1 MSTMSR
7 AEYKAAILAAA
18 ESGALKEALEYWKL
32 KNLVVVFVRESK
44 ETGSRTFGITFDQR
58 WRLMGVLERLKL
70 TLPVNL
76 RRSEARELY
85 TFTAGVGYDIID
97 FELLGGDAS
106 GDVKAAFRKAG
117 LEID

>member
-7 AEYKAAILAAA
+7 A
-18 ESGALKEALEYWKL
+18 ESGALKEALDYWRL
-32 KNLVVVFVRESK
+32 HNLAVVFVRESK
-44 ETGSRTFGITFDQR
+44 ETGRRTFGITFDQH

-85 TFTAGVGYDIID
+85 TSTAGGGYDIID
-97 FELLGGDAS
+97 AELLGGDAS
-106 GDVKAAFRKAG
+106 GQVKAAFSDAG